1 MLLFTVQHFET
12 IYLMSSTLSIKYI
25 IIINIIIII
34 RLKTTPKY
42 AALTMRGSGF

>member
-1 MLLFTVQHFET
+1 MVLFTVQHFET

-25 IIINIIIII
+25 IIINIIII